1 MTWSSNQESKGIT
14 IDENGIVKVDYKETT
29 ATYPTFTATSKENE
43 SVQAKYSLYILPE
56 MSLSTSDSIEF
67 TLPEDGTL
75 LKEND
80 KYFKVK
86 PDQYETY
93 GVIEWTSENTDV
105 ATVKSN
111 GTVCFVTAAKLGVTK
126 VIGTNKENKDKELKM
141 LLI

>member
-1 MTWSSNQESKGIT
+1 
-14 IDENGIVKVDYKETT
+14 
-29 ATYPTFTATSKENE
+29 
-43 SVQAKYSLYILPE
+43 

-111 GTVCFVTAAKLGVTK
+111 GTVCFVTAAKPGVTK

>member
-1 MTWSSNQESKGIT
+1 MYTYVVLLFWKSSRTSSIKKSSNGTNYFVIGSNKENSFKLSVKQTPGTASDEVTWSSNQESKGIT

-86 PDQYETY
+86 PDQYET
-93 GVIEWTSENTDV
+93 
-105 ATVKSN
+105 
-111 GTVCFVTAAKLGVTK
+111 
-126 VIGTNKENKDKELKM
+126 
-141 LLI
+141 

>member
-1 MTWSSNQESKGIT
+1 MNKNWIFKIQFFFMYTYVVLLFWKSSRTSSIKKSSNGTNYFVIGSNKENSFKLSVKQTPGTASDEVTWSSNQE
-14 IDENGIVKVDYKETT
+14 
-29 ATYPTFTATSKENE
+29 SKENE

-86 PDQYETY
+86 PDQYET
-93 GVIEWTSENTDV
+93 
-105 ATVKSN
+105 
-111 GTVCFVTAAKLGVTK
+111 
-126 VIGTNKENKDKELKM
+126 
-141 LLI
+141 